1 MMIALEVTPKS
12 PHPTATPFKTWH
24 DATWD
29 DYVALRDDESIEFKK
44 IAFHKTSNTTG
55 WLWVDMSTEGI
66 GHARFNNLMTM
77 IFACWAFLYP
87 DTPIESLGGCL
98 IDLSDSHGCSPDL
111 VIYSGDEIPTWKVG
125 EARRIDLTRHR
136 IPDLVGEISDTS
148 LQQDLAEQKY
158 LYETLGIPEYWVI
171 DVQHYQILAFRLNE
185 AGVYESCT
193 ESQVLPG
200 LPIALLSQTI
210 AQLKTLTN
218 TAAANWFR
226 QQLITLE
233 ASKHG

>member
-1 MMIALEVTPKS
+1 MTIALDITPKS
-12 PHPTATPFKTWH
+12 PNPELTLSKTWH
-24 DATWD
+24 NATWE

-44 IAFHKTSNTTG
+44 ISFHKTLNTTG

-87 DTPIESLGGCL
+87 ETPIESLGGCL
-98 IDLSDSHGCSPDL
+98 MDLSESHGCSPDL
-111 VIYSGDEIPTWKVG
+111 VLYSGDEIPTWKLG

-148 LQQDLAEQKY
+148 LSQDLGEQKH
-158 LYETLGIPEYWVI
+158 LYETLGISEYWVI
-171 DVQHYQILAFRLNE
+171 DVQNYRILAFQLNE
-185 AGVYESCT
+185 AGTYEPCT

-200 LPIALLSQTI
+200 LPIELLTQTI
-210 AQLKTLTN
+210 SQLKTLTN

-226 QQLITLE
+226 EQLTENL
-233 ASKHG
+233 K